1 MEISKPI
8 RNSIKR
14 VLTFISP
21 KLGTSLNYKY
31 STGQW
36 LDWNNPQDINAKINI
51 LKVTEYYNN
60 PVVTKCIDK
69 YLIREYLK
77 EKGLEELCPKLYGVY
92 EKADEID
99 WNGLPNQFA
108 VKCNHA
114 CGTNII
120 VDDKSKLDFEAAKK
134 QLDKWMKMDYWR
146 EGEIQYKYIKKKI
159 IIEEYLGAGEELK
172 TYKFFCFNGEPKVL
186 YISLDE
192 DRFIDYYD
200 MDFNKLPYSLPEHEH
215 YPKTISKPENFD
227 KMIEISKK
235 LSNDFPFVRVDL
247 YDSNGKIYISE
258 LTFVPTGGFM
268 KIDPPNTLVEWGN
281 WLKLK
286 K

>member
-8 RNSIKR
+8 RNSVKR

-281 WLKLK
+281 WLK
-286 K
+286 

>member
-8 RNSIKR
+8 RNSVKR

>member
-8 RNSIKR
+8 RNSVKR

-51 LKVTEYYNN
+51 LKVTEYYSN

-77 EKGLEELCPKLYGVY
+77 EKGLKELCPKLYGVY

>member
-247 YDSNGKIYISE
+247 YNSNGKIYISE

>member
-8 RNSIKR
+8 RNSVKR

-69 YLIREYLK
+69 YSIREYLK

>member
-8 RNSIKR
+8 RNSVKR

-92 EKADEID
+92 EKADKID

-120 VDDKSKLDFEAAKK
+120 VDDKSKLDFETAKK

-215 YPKTISKPENFD
+215 YPKAISKPENFD

>member
-8 RNSIKR
+8 RNSVKR

-247 YDSNGKIYISE
+247 YNSNGKIYISE

>member
-8 RNSIKR
+8 RNSVKR

-186 YISLDE
+186 YISLD
-192 DRFIDYYD
+192 
-200 MDFNKLPYSLPEHEH
+200 
-215 YPKTISKPENFD
+215 
-227 KMIEISKK
+227 
-235 LSNDFPFVRVDL
+235 
-247 YDSNGKIYISE
+247 
-258 LTFVPTGGFM
+258 
-268 KIDPPNTLVEWGN
+268 
-281 WLKLK
+281 
-286 K
+286 

>member
-8 RNSIKR
+8 RNSVKR

-21 KLGTSLNYKY
+21 KLATSLNYKY

-36 LDWNNPQDINAKINI
+36 LDWNNPQDINAKINW
-51 LKVTEYYNN
+51 LKVKKYYNN
-60 PVVTKCIDK
+60 ELVTKCIDK

-77 EKGLEELCPKLYGVY
+77 EKGLESICPKLYGVY
-92 EKADEID
+92 EKADKID
-99 WNGLPNQFA
+99 WNSLPNQFA
-108 VKCNHA
+108 AKCNHA

-120 VDDKSKLDFEAAKK
+120 VDDKSKLNLEWATN
-134 QLDKWMKMDYWR
+134 QLNKWLKMDYWR
-146 EGEIQYKYIKKKI
+146 EGETQYKYIKKRI
-159 IIEEYLGAGEELK
+159 IIEEYLGAGDDLK

-186 YISLDE
+186 YISLEE

-215 YPKTISKPENFD
+215 YPKTIGKPENFD

-235 LSNDFPFVRVDL
+235 LSADFPFVRVDL
-247 YDSNGKIYISE
+247 YDAKGKIYISE
-258 LTFVPTGGFM
+258 LTFVPTGGYM
-268 KIDPPNTLVEWGN
+268 KIEPKEALVEWGN
-281 WLKLK
+281 WLNLK
-286 K
+286 

>member
-8 RNSIKR
+8 RNSVKR

-99 WNGLPNQFA
+99 WNDLPNQFA

>member
-8 RNSIKR
+8 RNSVKR

-200 MDFNKLPYSLPEHEH
+200 MDFNKLQYSLPEHEH

>member
-8 RNSIKR
+8 RNSVKR

-235 LSNDFPFVRVDL
+235 LSKDFPFVRVDL

>member
-120 VDDKSKLDFEAAKK
+120 VDDKSKLDFEAEKK

>member
-8 RNSIKR
+8 RNSVKR

-186 YISLDE
+186 YISLVE